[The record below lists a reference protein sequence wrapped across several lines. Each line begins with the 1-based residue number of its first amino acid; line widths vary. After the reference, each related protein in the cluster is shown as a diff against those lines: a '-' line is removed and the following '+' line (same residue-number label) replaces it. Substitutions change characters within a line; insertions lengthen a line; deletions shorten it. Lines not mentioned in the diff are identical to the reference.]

1 MENWW
6 SLFTIIG
13 DNQRNPLGIYEKA
26 GAVQY
31 KWFGMEEKFQVHKI
45 CRCLGHLKWKLT
57 VKFCRKSYDPKYL
70 GKECK

>member
-31 KWFGMEEKFQVHKI
+31 KHDLEWKKNFKSTKFADVW
-45 CRCLGHLKWKLT
+45 GT
-57 VKFCRKSYDPKYL
+57 
-70 GKECK
+70 